1 MFQSINPHNGEV
13 VAEYSVMSPSE
24 VASVIDQVDEAFHS
38 FKKTGFEG
46 RKVALKKA
54 AEILRSRKMEFAKL
68 MTTEMG
74 KPVLQGVAEAE
85 KCAWVCDYY
94 ADGAETFL
102 QDVTIETDARKSFVS
117 FQPLGVILAIMPW
130 NFPFW
135 QVFRFAA
142 PALMAGNGVLL
153 KHSPNVTGC
162 ALVIEKV
169 FKEAGFPDNIFRTIV
184 TEVENVEGII
194 RNKKVAAVTLT
205 GSTRAGKS
213 VAQIAGSE
221 LKKCVLEL
229 GGSDPYI
236 IMEDADIESAVK
248 ACLIGRM
255 LNTGQSCIAAKR
267 LLIFEKVYD
276 QFKELFLAEVK
287 KLKTGD
293 PMDETNYIGA
303 IARKDLRDSLH
314 AQVEKTIELGATVLA
329 GGYIPEG
336 PGFYYPPTVLENIPE
351 NSPAFCEEIFGPVA
365 LLFKVKTL
373 EEAISLANSTDYGL
387 GSAVFTSD
395 LTNGETI
402 AKSMLESGSS
412 FVNSFV
418 KSDPR
423 LPFGGIRQ
431 SGYGRELS
439 PFGIKEFVN
448 VKTIYIA

>member
-13 VAEYSVMSPSE
+13 VAEYSVMDPSE
-24 VASVIDQVDEAFHS
+24 VASVIDQVDEAFLS
-38 FKKTGFEG
+38 FKKTGFEE
-46 RKVALKKA
+46 RKFVLKKA
-54 AEILRSRKMEFAKL
+54 AEILRSRKTEFAKL

-74 KPVLQGVAEAE
+74 KPIMQGVAEAE
-85 KCAWVCDYY
+85 KCAWVCEYY

-102 QDVTIETDARKSFVS
+102 QDVTIETDAKKSFVT

-135 QVFRFAA
+135 QIFRFAA

-162 ALVIEKV
+162 ALAIEKI
-169 FKEAGFPDNIFRTIV
+169 FKEAGFPDNIFRMIV
-184 TEVENVEGII
+184 TEVENVEGMI

-213 VAQIAGSE
+213 VAAIAGSE

-236 IMEDADIESAVK
+236 ILEDADIESAVK

-276 QFKELFLAEVK
+276 KFKDLFLAEVK

-314 AQVEKTIELGATVLA
+314 AQVEKTIELGASVLT

-373 EEAISLANSTDYGL
+373 EEALSLANSTDYGL

-395 LTNGETI
+395 LANGETI

-423 LPFGGIRQ
+423 LPFGGIKQ

-439 PFGIKEFVN
+439 PLGIKEFVN

>member
-46 RKVALKKA
+46 RKYALKKA

-94 ADGAETFL
+94 ADGAESFL
-102 QDVTIETDARKSFVS
+102 RDMTIETDARKSFVS

-153 KHSPNVTGC
+153 KHSPNVTGS
-162 ALVIEKV
+162 ALSIEKV
-169 FKEAGFPDNIFRTIV
+169 FKEAGFPDNVFRTIV

-236 IMEDADIESAVK
+236 IMNDADIESAVK

-303 IARKDLRDSLH
+303 IARKDLRDTVH
-314 AQVEKTIELGATVLA
+314 AQVQKTIELGATVLA

-373 EEAISLANSTDYGL
+373 EEAIFLANSTDYGL
-387 GSAVFTSD
+387 GSAIFTSD
-395 LTNGETI
+395 LANGETI

-423 LPFGGIRQ
+423 LPFGGIKQ

-448 VKTIYIA
+448 VKTVYIA

>member
-13 VAEYSVMSPSE
+13 VAEYSVMDPSE
-24 VASVIDQVDEAFHS
+24 VASVIDQVDEAFLS
-38 FKKTGFEG
+38 FKKTGFEE
-46 RKVALKKA
+46 RKFVLKKA
-54 AEILRSRKMEFAKL
+54 AEILRSRKTEFAKL

-74 KPVLQGVAEAE
+74 KPITQGVAEAE
-85 KCAWVCDYY
+85 KCAWVCEYY

-102 QDVTIETDARKSFVS
+102 QDVTIETDAKKSYVT

-162 ALVIEKV
+162 ALAIEKI
-169 FKEAGFPDNIFRTIV
+169 FKEAGFPDNIFRAVV
-184 TEVENVEGII
+184 TGVENVEGMI

-213 VAQIAGSE
+213 VAAIAGSE

-236 IMEDADIESAVK
+236 VMEDADIEAAVK

-267 LLIFEKVYD
+267 LIIFEKVYD
-276 QFKELFLAEVK
+276 RFKELFLAEVK

-293 PMDETNYIGA
+293 PMDEINYIGA
-303 IARKDLRDSLH
+303 IARKDLRDTLH
-314 AQVEKTIELGATVLA
+314 AQVKRTIELGASVLT

-336 PGFYYPPTVLENIPE
+336 PGFYYPPTVLENIPV
-351 NSPAFCEEIFGPVA
+351 NSPAFCEEIFGTVA

-373 EEAISLANSTDYGL
+373 EEALTLANSTDYGL

-395 LTNGETI
+395 LTFGEEM
-402 AKSMLESGSS
+402 AKTMLESGSS

-423 LPFGGIRQ
+423 LPFGGIKQ